1 MLVQIKTQ
9 NYNAFCHIYC
19 VLNRDQNSQIKDP

>member
-9 NYNAFCHIYC
+9 NKSAFCHIYC
-19 VLNRDQNSQIKDP
+19 ALNSDQNSQIKDP